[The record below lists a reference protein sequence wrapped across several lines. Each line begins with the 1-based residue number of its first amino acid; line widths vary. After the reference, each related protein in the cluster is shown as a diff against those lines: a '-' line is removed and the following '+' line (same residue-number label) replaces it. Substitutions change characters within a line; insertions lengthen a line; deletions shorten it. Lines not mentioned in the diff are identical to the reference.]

1 MFGEATVLVNGS
13 RARDGFEALADL
25 DANQDGTIDS
35 WDDAFSSLK
44 IWRDANSDGITDAGE
59 LLTLT
64 EHEIVSLNLAYRES
78 DRVDNGN
85 ELRLVS
91 DYTKTDGHRY
101 EMVDVWLVTD
111 YSIVISESEPVSTV
125 VENSTNTDDQNYF
138 EVSQLEFDEPYS
150 QEAMELALDYYL
162 EEQDTS
168 EFSEFAGV
176 LNVNNSNEATEIYID
191 DATIEIVNIATSDNE
206 EPAVTYDSSQQT
218 DEEAY
223 SNLVINLLLSET
235 SHHDELLNLEIN
247 KV

>member
-1 MFGEATVLVNGS
+1 
-13 RARDGFEALADL
+13 
-25 DANQDGTIDS
+25 
-35 WDDAFSSLK
+35 
-44 IWRDANSDGITDAGE
+44 
-59 LLTLT
+59 
-64 EHEIVSLNLAYRES
+64 
-78 DRVDNGN
+78 
-85 ELRLVS
+85 
-91 DYTKTDGHRY
+91 
-101 EMVDVWLVTD
+101 MVDVWLVTD

-150 QEAMELALDYYL
+150 QEAMELALGYYL

-168 EFSEFAGV
+168 EFSQFASV

-206 EPAVTYDSSQQT
+206 ESTVTYDSRQQT